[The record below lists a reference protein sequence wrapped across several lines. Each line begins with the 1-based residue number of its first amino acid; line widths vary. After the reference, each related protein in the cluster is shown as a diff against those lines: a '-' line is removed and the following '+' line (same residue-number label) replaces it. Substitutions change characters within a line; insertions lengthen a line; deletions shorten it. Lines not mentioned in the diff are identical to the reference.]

1 MSVECILTMIVKG
14 QKDFAMES
22 DIPDGFKCKECGKSF
37 DSKKN
42 LDNHKRQ
49 HVRQAC
55 SFCGK
60 DMKKNSLKR
69 HIEICRKKNRD
80 AGSSEQVEES
90 TVNVVTIPSV
100 LLLDVFLQSSLTLV
114 AFITKLAV
122 EFCISMDLP
131 QVHVS
136 IPGSF
141 IFIPTDMALILAL
154 KVASSVLPDFTI
166 CLKCFVT
173 NVTCRKINRQCLIPV
188 LSSMKK
194 RTIICSL
201 HLEVMIL

>member
-1 MSVECILTMIVKG
+1 
-14 QKDFAMES
+14 
-22 DIPDGFKCKECGKSF
+22 
-37 DSKKN
+37 
-42 LDNHKRQ
+42 
-49 HVRQAC
+49 
-55 SFCGK
+55 
-60 DMKKNSLKR
+60 MKKNSLKR

-122 EFCISMDLP
+122 EFCISMDFP

-154 KVASSVLPDFTI
+154 KVTSLVLFHI
-166 CLKCFVT
+166 INSFKSFVT
-173 NVTCRKINRQCLIPV
+173 YVARR
-188 LSSMKK
+188 
-194 RTIICSL
+194 
-201 HLEVMIL
+201 

>member
-1 MSVECILTMIVKG
+1 MIVKG

-114 AFITKLAV
+114 TFITKLAV

-131 QVHVS
+131 QVDVS

-141 IFIPTDMALILAL
+141 IFFATDMALILAL
-154 KVASSVLPDFTI
+154 KVTSLVLFHI
-166 CLKCFVT
+166 INSFKSFVT
-173 NVTCRKINRQCLIPV
+173 YVARR
-188 LSSMKK
+188 
-194 RTIICSL
+194 
-201 HLEVMIL
+201 